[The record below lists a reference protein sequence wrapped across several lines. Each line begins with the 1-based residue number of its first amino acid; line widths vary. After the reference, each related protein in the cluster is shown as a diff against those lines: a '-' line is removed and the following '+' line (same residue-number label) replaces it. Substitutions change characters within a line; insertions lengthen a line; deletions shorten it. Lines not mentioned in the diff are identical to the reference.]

1 MEKKRDDEVRHLIR
15 KDVDRTMQELEFFN
29 DETIR
34 DAMCDL
40 LYIWACENPEYL
52 YQQGMNDILA
62 VVMVCLASE
71 LTAQTGDIFSQ
82 LHCPASF
89 WSEAYWL
96 HARIMVL
103 GA

>member
-15 KDVDRTMQELEFFN
+15 KDVDRTMQELAFFN

-52 YQQGMNDILA
+52 Y
-62 VVMVCLASE
+62 
-71 LTAQTGDIFSQ
+71 
-82 LHCPASF
+82 
-89 WSEAYWL
+89 
-96 HARIMVL
+96 
-103 GA
+103 